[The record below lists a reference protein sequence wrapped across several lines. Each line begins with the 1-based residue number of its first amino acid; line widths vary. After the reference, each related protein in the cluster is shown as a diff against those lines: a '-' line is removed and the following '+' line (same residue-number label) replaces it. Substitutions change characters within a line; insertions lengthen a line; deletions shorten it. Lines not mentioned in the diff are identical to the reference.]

1 MIGPSGCGKTTLL
14 TAIIGMNKLNSGEI
28 IVLGEKLK
36 SFELPRSV
44 CQIGF
49 MPQDISLHVEFT
61 VEETLNY
68 YGNLYQV
75 DSGVIYERSRMLGNL
90 LELPPD
96 NRKINDCSGGQQ
108 RRVSLAVA
116 MMHNP
121 RLLILDEPTVGVDP
135 LLREKIWDFL
145 RDLTSNSE
153 MVIVITTHYI
163 EEAQKVDRCGLMRN
177 GIILAEDAP
186 QVICDKLEVNDL
198 SEAFLKLCYAQ
209 TNCEHK
215 SKIVLEQHVPETC
228 ADENL
233 LVNEKRKMFHKNT
246 MKALLYKSYIQVF
259 RQSA

>member
-1 MIGPSGCGKTTLL
+1 
-14 TAIIGMNKLNSGEI
+14 
-28 IVLGEKLK
+28 
-36 SFELPRSV
+36 
-44 CQIGF
+44 

-61 VEETLNY
+61 VKETLNY

-75 DSGVIYERSRMLGNL
+75 DSGVIYEHSRMLGKL
-90 LELPPD
+90 LELPPE

-108 RRVSLAVA
+108 RRISLAVA

-145 RDLTSNSE
+145 RDLTIKSKLA
-153 MVIVITTHYI
+153 IIITTHYI

-177 GIILAEDAP
+177 GILLAEDSP
-186 QVICDKLEVNDL
+186 QVICDKLEVNEL
-198 SEAFLKLCYAQ
+198 SEAFLRLCYSQ
-209 TNCEHK
+209 TNCGQN
-215 SKIVLEQHVPETC
+215 SDIVLKQHVPETF

-233 LVNEKRKMFHKNT
+233 VMKEKRKMFHKGT